1 MTVAAT
7 TTEKEHTMSRGHV
20 TGHKKERKGSS
31 DWYKAIEEENIRR
44 IEAEW
49 QQREQEQRVQQ

>member
-1 MTVAAT
+1 
-7 TTEKEHTMSRGHV
+7 MSRGHV

-31 DWYKAIEEENIRR
+31 DWYKQIEVEHLAR

-49 QQREQEQRVQQ
+49 AVREAAKPQAEQK

>member
-1 MTVAAT
+1 
-7 TTEKEHTMSRGHV
+7 MSRGHV

-31 DWYKAIEEENIRR
+31 DWYKAIEEEHIRR